1 MTSVIDFLVESIYL
15 HDNVFKF
22 SLESV
27 KIWSMKFGKPS
38 LCKRLEELP

>member
-1 MTSVIDFLVESIYL
+1 MTSGIDVLVESINL
-15 HDNVFKF
+15 HDNIFKF

-38 LCKRLEELP
+38 LCKWLEELL